1 MKILLLGL
9 ANGKNKGTLALLNC
23 IMDSVRSFNTDVEF
37 IVNEPPGRNI
47 KEYVPELKTSKRIFL
62 LDFRRPWK
70 MMLSFILLI
79 ESIIIYLIMDYKNVR
94 ISKDSPL
101 FQYFDAD
108 LIINGGGDNL
118 SGEYG
123 IPVIANFINLAYAI
137 FLKKPIVLYG
147 MDFGYYKNKF
157 INIIACFTLKKTN
170 LILLREQ
177 ISLEYIRDN
186 SIDLNKVHLTADPA
200 FLLEAVSKSEAIEI
214 LRNEGIAFIDRP
226 LIGITPSPLIMR
238 FTGDD
243 YISSTKKNIDA
254 IADSINYVINLLN
267 ANILLIPHVYGP
279 SDSDDDRKMIDLI
292 YGEIRDKSR
301 VFRIDGE
308 YTPQE
313 LKGIIGLCDI
323 FIGARMHSTIASA
336 SMMVPTIGI
345 AYSHKLYGIL
355 GKMLGQEKYV
365 LDIKNLE
372 SDLLIEKIIDVW
384 ENRELII
391 DDLNRAIP
399 EIKARARLNS
409 TLVSEFI
416 NTIILSAPD

>member
-1 MKILLLGL
+1 MKILLMGL

-23 IMDSVRSFNTDVEF
+23 IIDSIRSFDTDVEF

-62 LDFRRPWK
+62 LDLRRPWRMVK
-70 MMLSFILLI
+70 SIFLLI
-79 ESIIIYLIMDYKNVR
+79 ESIIIYLVMDYKHIH
-94 ISKDSPL
+94 ISENSPL
-101 FQYFDAD
+101 YQYFDAD
-108 LIINGGGDNL
+108 LIVNGGGDNL

-123 IPVIANFINLAYAI
+123 IPVIANFINLTYAI
-137 FLKKPIVLYG
+137 LLKKPIVLYG
-147 MDFGYYKNKF
+147 MDFGYYTNKF
-157 INIIACFTLKKTN
+157 INIIALSVLKKAN
-170 LILLREQ
+170 LILLREE

-186 SIDLNKVHLTADPA
+186 SIDLQKVHLTADPA
-200 FLLEAVSKSEAIEI
+200 FLLEAVSKSQAIEI

-238 FTGDD
+238 FTGED
-243 YISSTKKNIDA
+243 YISSTEKNINT
-254 IADSINYVINLLN
+254 IADSINHVINLIN

-279 SDSDDDRKMIDLI
+279 SDSDDDRKMIDLL
-292 YGEIRDKSR
+292 YGAIRDKSK
-301 VFRIDGE
+301 VMRIEGE

-323 FIGARMHSTIASA
+323 FIGARMHSTIAST

-372 SDLLIEKIIDVW
+372 SNLLTEKIIDIW
-384 ENRELII
+384 ENREIII
-391 DDLNRAIP
+391 DDLHRTIP
-399 EIKARARLNS
+399 EIKDRARLNS
-409 TLVSEFI
+409 ILVSEFI
-416 NTIILSAPD
+416 NTIIPE